1 MTYAT
6 IPAIAREIEA
16 HILNNCGAAIEWT
29 FRTGNDFTISGQP
42 AAVAVAV
49 EFCQSA
55 GLAILSA
62 PVHYDEEVEE
72 SFAYVSRA

>member
-1 MTYAT
+1 MTAT
-6 IPAIAREIEA
+6 LPSIAREIEVQ
-16 HILNNCGAAIEWT
+16 ILKSCSAAIEWT
-29 FRTGNDFTISGQP
+29 FRTGDEFTISGQP
-42 AAVAVAV
+42 DAVAAAV

-62 PVHYDEEVEE
+62 PIHHDEEMEE